1 MTDEEL
7 NKLAD
12 ALAKRMEPLVKEELE
27 RMFTNYMSTRT
38 LLEPEL
44 VKKLF
49 DAMGKDLNRFIDETL
64 QRHGVPGML
73 AQLKKYY
80 EDALQR
86 RTKEGP
92 WVKSAW
98 KGPYEL

>member
-12 ALAKRMEPLVKEELE
+12 ELVKRLEPLVEKELE

-44 VKKLF
+44 VRKLF
-49 DAMGKDLNRFIDETL
+49 EAMGRDMNRFVDQVL

-73 AQLKKYY
+73 AQMKKHY

-86 RTKEGP
+86 RTQESP
-92 WVKSAW
+92 W
-98 KGPYEL
+98 KGPYG